1 MAKIPGTK
9 KIKRKVK
16 KVIKDF
22 FGMDDN
28 KLTTEDLDRISKKGG
43 TALSKSINRKAAKE
57 EKKKLARKKA
67 NRKKVIAN
75 TIKRDAKE
83 QAEYD
88 ANMARIAGKLKNRK
102 IKPKKDGSATS
113 EKVFRKD
120 QARGSYKRAQTLERN
135 SMEEL
140 ADTYDK
146 MLKGAQR
153 KERLKKNSRFLPLFN
168 KRNMGN
174 VSKKSGGSIKAP
186 KVKTPSWMKG
196 LSEDQI
202 KEMIG
207 GPKVGGE
214 RRAKIKKKPSKV
226 RKAKAGGPV
235 VKKMGGGSM
244 NPKKYMNKG
253 GIVRRKKPGKIG
265 SGDRT
270 VAGCYSNKIT

>member
-28 KLTTEDLDRISKKGG
+28 KLTNKDLDKLMKTDE
-43 TALSKSINRKAAKE
+43 TALSKSINKKAAKE
-57 EKKKLARKKA
+57 EKKKLARKKET
-67 NRKKVIAN
+67 RKKIIAN
-75 TIKRDAKE
+75 TKKRNARE

-88 ANMARIAGKLKNRK
+88 ANMARITGKLKNRK
-102 IKPKKDGSATS
+102 IKQKKDGSATD
-113 EKVFRKD
+113 EKTFRGK
-120 QARGSYKRAQTLERN
+120 QARGSFKRSQTLERN

-146 MLKGAQR
+146 MLKGSQR
-153 KERLKKNSRFLPLFN
+153 KERLKKNSRFLPLFK
-168 KRNMGN
+168 KRDMGN

-186 KVKTPSWMKG
+186 KVKQPSWMKG

-253 GIVRRKKPGKIG
+253 GVVKRRSGGKIG
-265 SGDRT
+265 DGNSF
-270 VAGCYSNKIT
+270 VADCYK